1 MQMDISLMKKTATA
15 MVAPG
20 KGLLAADESA
30 STCAKRFEAANVP
43 DNVEMRRKYRE
54 MLFTTAGI
62 ADTLSGVILHDETLR
77 QSTSK
82 GVPFAKHLS
91 DMGIIPGIKVDGG
104 TKPLALTDGELV
116 TEGLDGLR
124 ARLQEYFKMGARFAK
139 WRAVVEIGENKP
151 TVRSIWANMH
161 AMARYAALCQE
172 ASIVPIVEPEILLDG
187 THDIDTCF
195 RITEVALRTMFAQ
208 LSDNHVMPECTIL
221 KASMVISGKDA
232 KNRAGVQEVAQ
243 KTVQVLSRT
252 APAALPGI
260 VFLSGGQSDYESTA
274 HLNAM
279 NNLAG
284 NAWPL
289 TYSYSRALHY
299 SALKVWRGK
308 DENVAAAQATF
319 AARANA
325 CSLAARGLWNDSIKG

>member
-1 MQMDISLMKKTATA
+1 MDINLLKKTAAA

-30 STCAKRFEAANVP
+30 GTCAKRFASANIP
-43 DNVEMRRKYRE
+43 DSLEMRRGYRE
-54 MLFTTAGI
+54 MLFTTPGV

-82 GVPFAKHLS
+82 GVPFAKHLN
-91 DMGIIPGIKVDGG
+91 DLGIIPGIKVDGG
-104 TKPLALTDGELV
+104 TKLLALTDGELV

-124 ARLQEYFKMGARFAK
+124 GRLEDYFKMGARFAK
-139 WRAVVEIGENKP
+139 WRAVIEIGENKP
-151 TVRSIWANMH
+151 TVRSMWANMH

-172 ASIVPIVEPEILLDG
+172 ANIVPIVEPEVMLDG

-195 RITEVALRTMFAQ
+195 RVTEVALRTMFAQ
-208 LSDNHVMPECTIL
+208 LSDNHVLPECTIL

-232 KNRAGVQEVAQ
+232 KSRAGVQEVAQ
-243 KTVQVLSRT
+243 KTLQVLKRT
-252 APAALPGI
+252 APAALPGV

-279 NNLAG
+279 NNMAG
-284 NAWPL
+284 NPWPL
-289 TYSYSRALHY
+289 SYSYSRALHF
-299 SALKVWRGK
+299 SALKVWGGK
-308 DENVAAAQATF
+308 EANYAAAQAAF

-325 CSLAARGLWNDSIKG
+325 CSLASRGLWNESIKG